1 MDNITRGLYFG
12 NIAETM
18 EFIAPIIVFVEGNI
32 GSGKST
38 LVKEAFNYYSNNED
52 VLFLQEPVNEWK
64 TICDEDG
71 KDIIT
76 RYYADQH
83 AFGFKFQMMAYITRL
98 KHLKEAMKENK
109 YKIIICERS
118 LNTDKNVFA
127 AMLYDNK
134 IIDEIGYQIY
144 TRWFDCFTDIIPE
157 TRYIYL
163 RTNPDICSL
172 RVKQR
177 NRDGEENI
185 PIEYLEQVHKYH
197 EKWLNVDGDITL
209 NGNDTVESNRQ
220 RLFEYIDN
228 LLK

>member
-1 MDNITRGLYFG
+1 
-12 NIAETM
+12 
-18 EFIAPIIVFVEGNI
+18 
-32 GSGKST
+32 
-38 LVKEAFNYYSNNED
+38 
-52 VLFLQEPVNEWK
+52 
-64 TICDEDG
+64 
-71 KDIIT
+71 
-76 RYYADQH
+76 
-83 AFGFKFQMMAYITRL
+83 MMAYITRL

-209 NGNDTVESNRQ
+209 NGNDTVESNRE